1 MRKRKSRPSWTS
13 PPVTVPPVASLLA
26 VVSVLALA
34 ACGDFWRNVPPR
46 PAATNDP
53 AVEATPYPSV
63 NSVPARPQ
71 LSYPLEQRREIA
83 EGLVADRA
91 NARHAGDALR
101 RDNARPALAD
111 QPVPLP
117 SPPAAPASRAQ
128 GGTASPQGGLALAYV
143 EEALARDADN
153 GTLDDFLDRL
163 QQPPIGPGPRSA
175 ERAAAAAAANAAQ
188 ADRARRARPAAAPA
202 PSPSDGDVLEE
213 QLQPGEPSLPESPQ
227 PEAAAD
233 LVPATIEP
241 AAGDSGAPPVDT
253 FAAPVEAR
261 ATAGVTAPAAPR
273 LPLAILFAVDDA
285 AIAVRD
291 TAKLEALAHA
301 NSDAPQLFVVGN
313 GPRPGLAMERARS
326 VAALL
331 VNAGIPAERLIIEM
345 GGESDVVVVYEP
357 DGDTG

>member
-1 MRKRKSRPSWTS
+1 MRKRNSRISGTS
-13 PPVTVPPVASLLA
+13 PRVTLPPVASLLA
-26 VVSVLALA
+26 LGGVLALA

-46 PAATNDP
+46 PAATDDP
-53 AVEATPYPSV
+53 AVAATPYPSV

-101 RDNARPALAD
+101 QGNARPGLAD

-128 GGTASPQGGLALAYV
+128 GTMARPQGDLALAYV

-175 ERAAAAAAANAAQ
+175 ERAAAAAPAKEAQ

-202 PSPSDGDVLEE
+202 PSPSDDGVLEE
-213 QLQPGEPSLPESPQ
+213 QPRPKEPSLPESPSQ
-227 PEAAAD
+227 EAAAD
-233 LVPATIEP
+233 LVPTTIEP
-241 AAGDSGAPPVDT
+241 AAGDIGAPPVDT
-253 FAAPVEAR
+253 LAAPVEA
-261 ATAGVTAPAAPR
+261 AAAASVTAPAAPR
-273 LPLAILFAVDDA
+273 LPMTVLFAADDT
-285 AIAVRD
+285 AIAARD

-301 NSDAPQLFVVGN
+301 NGDLPRLFVVGN
-313 GPRPGLAMERARS
+313 GPRPGLAMERARG

-331 VNAGIPAERLIIEM
+331 VGAGIPAERLVIEM
-345 GGESDVVVVYEP
+345 GGESNVVIVYEP